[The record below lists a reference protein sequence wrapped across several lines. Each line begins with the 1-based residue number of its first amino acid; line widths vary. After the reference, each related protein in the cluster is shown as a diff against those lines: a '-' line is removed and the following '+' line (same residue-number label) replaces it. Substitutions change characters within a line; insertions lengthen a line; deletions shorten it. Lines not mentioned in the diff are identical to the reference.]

1 MVITVMDGITL
12 GKGQTTSNPPR
23 SSSLSNH
30 VALSIYIP
38 LPYLCACMGTAGTYR
53 SSTIKLVALAPYAGP
68 AAFSSSSDAAA
79 PVGEL
84 AGVAHLDGVLV
95 LRLDEEG
102 WQAEQRLAHAV
113 RLHLLQPPAAVPI
126 GAVVVFIVVV
136 IIILVIVFVV
146 VLILVFIVVLV
157 LVFVLVIVLI
167 AVTQTTM
174 AVSATTTPAAAGA
187 VVSYA
192 AAAVGVVS
200 VSHHSHGGVTG
211 GAVAVVIVG
220 DRLDGD
226 HGGHG
231 GFARGR
237 HGGFTDDVALLAL
250 VAGAAPA
257 VAATAAIV
265 VIVLVFIFIVVLVFV
280 LIFVV
285 VLVIV
290 LVIVMMVVVLR
301 TGGWQDGAGLAS
313 DGELREAELLGLCL
327 GARHAEEREKED
339 RGEDHHLEHRRGSHA
354 QPKPR
359 PAARSR
365 AVEVEGGF
373 LQCKNA
379 IGVRCRVDG
388 WHDFIYIHYTHMG
401 LD

>member
-1 MVITVMDGITL
+1 
-12 GKGQTTSNPPR
+12 
-23 SSSLSNH
+23 
-30 VALSIYIP
+30 
-38 LPYLCACMGTAGTYR
+38 MGTARTYR
-53 SSTIKLVALAPYAGP
+53 SSTIKLAALAPYICRRACP

-126 GAVVVFIVVV
+126 GAVVIFIVVVV
-136 IIILVIVFVV
+136 IIIVLIIVFIVV
-146 VLILVFIVVLV
+146 VLILVFIVVLI
-157 LVFVLVIVLI
+157 LVFVLVIVLV

-174 AVSATTTPAAAGA
+174 AVSVAAAPAAAGA
-187 VVSYA
+187 VASYA
-192 AAAVGVVS
+192 ATAVGVVS

-220 DRLDGD
+220 NRLDGD
-226 HGGHG
+226 HGGCG

-237 HGGFTDDVALLAL
+237 NGGFTDDAALLVL
-250 VAGAAPA
+250 VAGVAPA

-265 VIVLVFIFIVVLVFV
+265 VIILVVVFIFIVVLVFV

-290 LVIVMMVVVLR
+290 LVVVMVVVVLG
-301 TGGWQDGAGLAS
+301 TSGW
-313 DGELREAELLGLCL
+313 
-327 GARHAEEREKED
+327 
-339 RGEDHHLEHRRGSHA
+339 
-354 QPKPR
+354 
-359 PAARSR
+359 
-365 AVEVEGGF
+365 
-373 LQCKNA
+373 
-379 IGVRCRVDG
+379 
-388 WHDFIYIHYTHMG
+388 
-401 LD
+401 